1 MTLPRKSI
9 VAFSLPASLI
19 VLTLIGACA
28 TTPRSELFSA
38 ENASECVVVLHG
50 ANRSWRSM
58 RPLAKALRA
67 GGYTTVNVDYPS
79 RAGRVDELV
88 PLAVETGLK
97 ECRATGAH
105 LVHFVAHSL
114 GGILLR
120 YAHEREPI
128 DDLGRVVMLAPPN
141 TGSEIIDKTRGI
153 PGSTMIAG
161 EALMQLGTDAE
172 SVPAQLGPVTFELGV
187 IAGTRTINP
196 LLSTMLPNP
205 DDGKVSVARTRVGGM
220 TDFLV
225 VEDSHHFMLTDDVV
239 SRNTLLFLQTGA
251 FAEDD
256 KAAMTEATH

>member
-1 MTLPRKSI
+1 MTLPRKSNTSI
-9 VAFSLPASLI
+9 SLLAALWSA
-19 VLTLIGACA
+19 TLVGACA

-38 ENASECVVVLHG
+38 DNASECVVVLHG
-50 ANRSWRSM
+50 ANRSWRAM
-58 RPLAKALRA
+58 RTIAKALQA
-67 GGYTTVNVDYPS
+67 GGYTSVNVDYPS
-79 RAGRVDELV
+79 RAGPVDELV
-88 PLAVETGLK
+88 PLAVETGLE
-97 ECRATGAH
+97 ECRATGASRI
-105 LVHFVAHSL
+105 HFVTHSL

-120 YAHEREPI
+120 YAHEHEPI
-128 DDLGRVVMLAPPN
+128 NDLGRVVMLAPPN

-196 LLSTMLPNP
+196 LLSAMLPNP

-225 VEDSHHFMLTDDVV
+225 VEDSHHFILTDDIVI
-239 SRNTLLFLQTGA
+239 RNTLLFLRTGA
-251 FAEDD
+251 FAEED
-256 KAAMTEATH
+256 KAAMIEATF